1 MIQNYAVHLK
11 ESVVSDRARRQ
22 DSNSTIRA
30 LIYLMEDVL
39 VDCLRDFICDKA
51 FPLEKPVRADHE
63 PVVLGFRVFFGW
75 LFTALLSVEFEVEN
89 DLFFNFSTQF

>member
-1 MIQNYAVHLK
+1 MQY
-11 ESVVSDRARRQ
+11 
-22 DSNSTIRA
+22 
-30 LIYLMEDVL
+30 VL

-51 FPLEKPVRADHE
+51 FPLKKPVRADHE
-63 PVVLGFRVFFGW
+63 PVVLSFRVFFGW